1 MLKFGFASHEFTPS
15 RPALIMGQMYVR
27 VGREAKDPLT
37 LTAWAIEADE
47 GNGSILI
54 AADLVGVPD
63 ALVALVRQRLADRL
77 PDVHPERLVFSAT
90 HTHDSLVLRDGWYP
104 HPGGEVMTAEA
115 CITWVADRAVE
126 AAVEAW
132 ESRVPRASNRAFGHA
147 VVGHNRRVVYADGS
161 ARMYG
166 ATTCPE
172 FMAIEGYEDHSLDM
186 LFVWEPDGRLVGVL
200 LTIPCPSQ
208 VEEHLEVFSADYWH
222 EIRVELRRR
231 YGKGLSVL
239 GLCGAAGDQS
249 PHLQIYGREEQEMR
263 RRRQVSERQEI
274 ADRVADAVSIAL
286 NCTEPISGDL
296 PFAHVTQR
304 VELPALCPT
313 REQRDWAQ
321 AEEERAV
328 HGGMDPALWW
338 PRRQR
343 EVVTAFDGG
352 KPLPAVPVELHALR
366 LGDAVMV
373 TNPFELFLDYAMRI
387 KARSPAA
394 QTAVVQL
401 TGGTALYLPTEKAL
415 RGGHYSA
422 LPAVCLVGPEGGQQL
437 VEASLAMIGKL

>member
-1 MLKFGFASHEFTPS
+1 MLKFGFASRDFTPP
-15 RPALIMGQMYVR
+15 RPALIMGQMHTR
-27 VGREAKDPLT
+27 IGREAKDPLT
-37 LTAWAIEADE
+37 LTAWAIEGVE
-47 GNGSILI
+47 GNGSIVI
-54 AADLVGVPD
+54 ACDLVGVPD
-63 ALVALVRQRLADRL
+63 ALVANVRERLVQRL
-77 PDVHPERLVFSAT
+77 PDFQPERLVLTAT
-90 HTHDSLVLRDGWYP
+90 HTHDSLVLGNGWYP
-104 HPGGEVMTAEA
+104 HPGGDVMTAEECSA
-115 CITWVADRAVE
+115 WVADRAVE

-132 ESRVPRASNRAFGHA
+132 GARVPRGSNRAFGHA

-166 ATTCPE
+166 TTACPE
-172 FMAIEGYEDHSLDM
+172 FMAVEGYEDHSLDM

-231 YGKGLSVL
+231 YGKELSVL

-249 PHLQIYGREEQEMR
+249 PHFVVYGREEKEMR
-263 RRRQVSERQEI
+263 QRRNVTERQEI
-274 ADRVADAVSIAL
+274 AERVADAVSIAL
-286 NCTEPISGDL
+286 NCTEPISGDV
-296 PFAHVTQR
+296 PFAHETRQVD
-304 VELPALCPT
+304 LPALRPT

-321 AEEERAV
+321 AEEKRAV
-328 HGGMDPALWW
+328 REGMDPALWW

-343 EVVTAFDGG
+343 EVVAAFDEGNA
-352 KPLPAVPVELHALR
+352 LPPVPVELHALR

-373 TNPFELFLDYAMRI
+373 TNPFELYLDYALRI

-394 QTAVVQL
+394 QTMVVQL
-401 TGGTALYLPTEKAL
+401 AAGAALYLPTEKAL

-437 VEASLAMIGKL
+437 VETLLAMIARV